1 MREIGKHRKR
11 GWQRKLGIDR
21 HSDRKEERR
30 RVRTDRQT
38 DRDRQAEKV
47 RGKE

>member
-1 MREIGKHRKR
+1 MREIEKHRKR

-30 RVRTDRQT
+30 RVRTDRQ
-38 DRDRQAEKV
+38 AEKV